1 MVCIVEVPVT
11 AWSPTVNVLTSVT
24 GLAFRL
30 IVVCTTMTV
39 LVAPFLMVPLVMV
52 KLAIRGPV
60 AKHRPIWLRF
70 TGPLL
75 KLKYS
80 RLYTVVSLLAPLL
93 SMDISRRVV
102 TGLIS

>member
-1 MVCIVEVPVT
+1 
-11 AWSPTVNVLTSVT
+11 
-24 GLAFRL
+24 
-30 IVVCTTMTV
+30 
-39 LVAPFLMVPLVMV
+39 MVPLVMV

-60 AKHRPIWLRF
+60 ARHRPVWLSL

-75 KLKYS
+75 KLKYN

-102 TGLIS
+102 TGLISCLCPLNLLSMKPNRVLGPPKLGMLIP